1 MRIAGQLQ
9 FEAQTEKI
17 TESELWGAKLQHN
30 AVDRQGMSPPVAF
43 EVDVDDVRVA
53 TPAKGEASDGD
64 SGTVQERWKSWSPT
78 SKTADEIEA
87 GLEAAQKRKEVSSM
101 MRVCIMMWPSTPLCE
116 ALLLSSHTCASR
128 RPGAIS
134 DCRITY
140 PTGMQAHVSARR
152 SALASQNERAM
163 RKAGQLKVEASA
175 AATAATAALER
186 SQQSAS
192 SRKQALLT
200 ASAQKGASEYSKACQ
215 MCVVVRGGWRRE
227 REQKEGERE
236 RVN

>member
-1 MRIAGQLQ
+1 LRIAGQLQ

-17 TESELWGAKLQHN
+17 AESELWGAKLQHN

-101 MRVCIMMWPSTPLCE
+101 MRVCIMMWPSTPLCS
-116 ALLLSSHTCASR
+116 ACACTLLRPPTCICVQS
-128 RPGAIS
+128 PHAICS
-134 DCRITY
+134 TEDR
-140 PTGMQAHVSARR
+140 
-152 SALASQNERAM
+152 
-163 RKAGQLKVEASA
+163 
-175 AATAATAALER
+175 
-186 SQQSAS
+186 
-192 SRKQALLT
+192 
-200 ASAQKGASEYSKACQ
+200 
-215 MCVVVRGGWRRE
+215 W
-227 REQKEGERE
+227 
-236 RVN
+236 